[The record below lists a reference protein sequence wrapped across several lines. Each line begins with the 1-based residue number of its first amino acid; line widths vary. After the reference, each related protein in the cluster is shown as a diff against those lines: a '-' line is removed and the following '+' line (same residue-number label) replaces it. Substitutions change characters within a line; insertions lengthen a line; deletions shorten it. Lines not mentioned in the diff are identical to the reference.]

1 VARPARLELATLCLE
16 DKSRCDIWLLFLGS
30 AYFLHHRFVS
40 YPGVIG
46 PKLDPSF
53 EVTPSTVTKSLGTL
67 SVF

>member
-16 DKSRCDIWLLFLGS
+16 DKSRCDISLLFLGS

-53 EVTPSTVTKSLGTL
+53 EVTP
-67 SVF
+67 